1 MKPNNNNKNT
11 KMDYSYIFKV
21 NKSDELLTFLLS
33 KINTSRNN
41 VKSLLTNKQ
50 VLVNGVVITQFNFVL
65 AKEDEVKIAK
75 KPVVSAIESKSNKR
89 TSKKFYSIDIL
100 YEDDDFIAINKPT
113 GLLSVKT
120 DNESTDT
127 AYNYVLEYLQ
137 SRNKMVRPFVLHRID
152 KDTSGILLFTKN
164 VKLHSIL
171 RLNWNDYVKVREY
184 AAVVEGHLDP
194 KEGQITSYLKEN
206 QFNLVYST
214 KDPSGE
220 LAITNYKVTKENV
233 AYSLVKVNLETGRK
247 NQIRVHMLDM
257 GCPIVGDDK
266 YGDAKDPLKRL
277 GLHHTALELQHPF
290 TKEIIRFNAPI
301 PHIFL
306 GLFK

>member
-1 MKPNNNNKNT
+1 MKPNNNIKKE

-21 NKSDELLTFLLS
+21 NKSDELLTFLLN

-41 VKSLLTNKQ
+41 VKSLLSNKQ

-89 TSKKFYSIDIL
+89 TSKKFYSIDII
-100 YEDDDFIAINKPT
+100 YEDEDFIAINKPT

-137 SRNKMVRPFVLHRID
+137 SRNKSIRPFVLHRID

-171 RLNWNDYVKVREY
+171 RLNWNEYVKVREY
-184 AAVVEGHLDP
+184 AAVIEGHLDP

-220 LAITNYKVTKENV
+220 LAITNYKVTKENQ

-247 NQIRVHMLDM
+247 NQIRVHMQDM

-266 YGDAKDPLKRL
+266 YGHTKDPLKRL
-277 GLHHTALELQHPF
+277 GLHHTALELLHPF
-290 TKEIIRFNAPI
+290 SKEIIRFNAPI
-301 PHIFL
+301 PHIFT

>member
-1 MKPNNNNKNT
+1 MIRINEI
-11 KMDYSYIFKV
+11 KMP
-21 NKSDELLTFLLS
+21 LGT
-33 KINTSRNN
+33 T
-41 VKSLLTNKQ
+41 
-50 VLVNGVVITQFNFVL
+50 
-65 AKEDEVKIAK
+65 EDEVKIAK
-75 KPVVSAIESKSNKR
+75 KPVVTAIQSRPNKR
-89 TSKKFYSIDIL
+89 TSRKFYSIDII
-100 YEDDDFIAINKPT
+100 YEDDDFIAINKPC

-120 DNESTDT
+120 DSESEDT

-152 KDTSGILLFTKN
+152 KNTSGVLLFTKN
-164 VKLHSIL
+164 VKIHSIL
-171 RLNWNDYVKVREY
+171 RLHWNEYVTVREY
-184 AAVVEGHLDP
+184 AAVVDGHLDP

-220 LAITNYKVTKENV
+220 LAITNYKVTKENQ

-266 YGDAKDPLKRL
+266 YGEPKDPLKRL
-277 GLHHTALELQHPF
+277 GLHHTTLEITHPF
-290 TKEIIRFNAPI
+290 TKETLSFRAPI
-301 PHIFL
+301 PHIFQ

>member
-1 MKPNNNNKNT
+1 MKPNNNNKNQ
-11 KMDYSYIFKV
+11 KMEYSYIFKV

-41 VKSLLTNKQ
+41 VKSLLSNKQ
-50 VLVNGVVITQFNFVL
+50 VLVNGIVITQFNFIL

-75 KPVVSAIESKSNKR
+75 KPVVTAIQSKSNKR

-137 SRNKMVRPFVLHRID
+137 SRNKSIRPFVLHRID

-171 RLNWNDYVKVREY
+171 RLNWNEYVKVREY
-184 AAVVEGHLDP
+184 AAVIDGHLDP
-194 KEGQITSYLKEN
+194 KEGRITSYLKEN

-220 LAITNYKVTKENV
+220 LAITNYKVTKENQ

-266 YGDAKDPLKRL
+266 YGEAKNPLKRL
-277 GLHHTALELQHPF
+277 GLHHTALELLHPF